1 MYRNTRMYFYVRIQD
16 VSSTFSEIQGC
27 ISMYLLYIKTI
38 DYIYLVKTIY
48 RQILV
53 CIKRHSKN
61 QINITSDF

>member
-38 DYIYLVKTIY
+38 DYIYLVNTIY
-48 RQILV
+48 RTILF
-53 CIKRHSKN
+53 
-61 QINITSDF
+61 INK